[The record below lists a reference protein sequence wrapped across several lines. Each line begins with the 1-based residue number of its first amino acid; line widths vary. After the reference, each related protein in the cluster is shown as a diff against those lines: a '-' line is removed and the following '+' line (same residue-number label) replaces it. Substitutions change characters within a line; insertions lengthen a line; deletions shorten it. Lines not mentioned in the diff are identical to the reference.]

1 MKIRIAVATSNV
13 PADRDHLVELVE
25 GLEKRGFDTLWLSDT
40 PLTPAIEPLL
50 ALALASAHTTK
61 LKLGTNVVVPGR
73 NPLHLAK
80 ELAHLDRLSGG
91 RLLIAFMPGIG
102 SKKERA
108 ALGSAGVDR
117 IERIEQVI
125 DLCRSWWDGQ
135 AVTAT
140 IDGFTYDEVKVGPTP
155 VQEPLE
161 IWLGGNGPK
170 GLRST
175 GTHSDGWL
183 GSRATPVQAGANRA
197 TITRIATEAGRTI
210 DDDHF
215 GISIPYARNDADV
228 DDATVSALLR
238 RTEEGTKRADI
249 LPIGHIELQDL
260 LERHIDAGMSKFVL
274 RPLSVADGWDTELD
288 FLAEHA
294 LTLQN

>member
-13 PADRDHLVELVE
+13 PADRDHVVELVE
-25 GLEKRGFDTLWLSDT
+25 GLEKRRFDTLWLSDT
-40 PLTPAIEPLL
+40 PLTPAIEPML
-50 ALALASAHTTK
+50 ALTLASAHTK
-61 LKLGTNVVVPGR
+61 RLKLGTNVVVPGR

-80 ELAHLDRLSGG
+80 ELAHLDRISGG

-102 SKKERA
+102 SKTERA
-108 ALGSAGVDR
+108 ALGSTGVDR

-125 DLCRSWWDGQ
+125 ELCRTWWAGDP
-135 AVTAT
+135 VTAEF
-140 IDGFTYDEVKVGPTP
+140 DGYRYDGVTVGPRP
-155 VQEPLE
+155 VQDPLE

-175 GTHSDGWL
+175 GTHADGWL
-183 GSRATPVQAGANRA
+183 GSRATPAQAGANRTA
-197 TITRIATEAGRTI
+197 ITKIATEAGRVI

-215 GISIPYARNDADV
+215 GISIPYARTEV
-228 DDATVSALLR
+228 DDAMVGAMLR
-238 RTEEGTKRADI
+238 RTEPGTERADI
-249 LPIGHIELQDL
+249 LPVGHVELRDL
-260 LERHIDAGMSKFVL
+260 LERHIDAGMSKFVV
-274 RPLSVADGWDTELD
+274 RPLSVTDGWDTELD

>member
-13 PADRDHLVELVE
+13 PADRDDVIELVE
-25 GLEKRGFDTLWLSDT
+25 GLEKRSFDTLWLSDT
-40 PLTPAIEPLL
+40 PLTPAIEPML
-50 ALALASAHTTK
+50 ALALASAHTK
-61 LKLGTNVVVPGR
+61 RLKLGTNVVVPGR

-80 ELAHLDRLSGG
+80 ELAHLDRLCGG

-102 SKKERA
+102 SKMERA

-117 IERIEQVI
+117 IAHIERVMEM
-125 DLCRSWWDGQ
+125 CRTWWAGDP
-135 AVTAT
+135 VTSE
-140 IDGFTYDEVKVGPTP
+140 IDGFSYEGVTVGPSP
-155 VQEPLE
+155 LQDPLE

-170 GLRST
+170 GLRSA

-183 GSRATPVQAGANRA
+183 GSRATPAQAEANRT
-197 TITRIATEAGRTI
+197 TITEIAREAGRTI

-215 GISIPYARNDADV
+215 GISIPYARDEV
-228 DDATVSALLR
+228 DDAVASALLR
-238 RTEEGTKRADI
+238 RTEPGTKRADI
-249 LPIGHIELQDL
+249 VPVGPVELRDL
-260 LERHIDAGMSKFVL
+260 LQRHIDAGMSKFVV
-274 RPLSVADGWDTELD
+274 RPLTLTDGWDTELD

>member
-1 MKIRIAVATSNV
+1 MMKIRIAVATSNV
-13 PADRDHLVELVE
+13 PADREHLVELVE
-25 GLEKRGFDTLWLSDT
+25 GLEKRRFDTLWLSDT

-50 ALALASAHTTK
+50 ALAVASAHTER

-73 NPLHLAK
+73 NPLQLAK

-108 ALGSAGVDR
+108 ALGATGVDR
-117 IERIEQVI
+117 IDRIEGVI
-125 DLCRSWWDGQ
+125 ELCRSWWDGQ
-135 AVTAT
+135 AVTDT
-140 IDGFTYDEVKVGPTP
+140 IDGFRYDEVTVGPTP
-155 VQEPLE
+155 IQQPLE

-175 GTHSDGWL
+175 GTHGDGWL
-183 GSRATPVQAGANRA
+183 GSRATPAQAGANRA
-197 TITRIATEAGRTI
+197 TIMQIAGEAGRTI

-215 GISIPYARNDADV
+215 GISIPYARSEV
-228 DDATVSALLR
+228 DDAMISALLR
-238 RTEEGTKRADI
+238 RTEAGTKRSDI
-249 LPIGHIELQDL
+249 LPIGNVELQDL
-260 LERHIDAGMSKFVL
+260 LNRHIDAGMSKFVL
-274 RPLSVADGWDTELD
+274 RPLAVTEGWDTELD

-294 LTLQN
+294 LPLQN